1 MTLREKQEI
10 FTRNVAKLIE
20 FIFDS
25 GYTCT
30 LGEAARTQ
38 EQADIYAARGIG
50 SKNSLHLQRLAI
62 DINIFKDGQ
71 WLKKSDDYEFA
82 GIFWLALHEDNT
94 WGGSGNDGNHFSMG
108 GKTTW

>member
-10 FTRNVAKLIE
+10 FTKNLAKLIE
-20 FIFDS
+20 YIFDS

-30 LGEAARTQ
+30 LGEAWRTQ
-38 EQADIYAARGIG
+38 EQADIYAAKGIG

-62 DINIFKDGQ
+62 DLNIFKDGK
-71 WLKKSDDYEFA
+71 WLKRSEEYEFA
-82 GIFWLALHEDNT
+82 GIYWMALDEANT